1 MVFWTISLKFCIK
14 YFWENT
20 DNLVSHND
28 SSMIFK
34 VEMKQSMLFYCN
46 KISINILK
54 VEIFY

>member
-34 VEMKQSMLFYCN
+34 VEMKQSMLFSFTAI
-46 KISINILK
+46 KLAL
-54 VEIFY
+54 IF